1 MTMVPPNNEQA
12 ERAVIGSIL
21 IENAGPGL
29 RIARQILAPEMFYQA
44 GNAAVFRVMVE
55 RFPNGAGLDLVTLT
69 DALRAAGE
77 LDNCGG
83 QKHLSDCMDAVATA
97 AHIEHY
103 ANIVAR
109 CHYER
114 RIIQASRDLAA
125 EPRPEKIEAIRELT
139 LKREHLG
146 AAFSADLSDVLHG
159 LVDQMDT
166 KDAGKVYLTGIPA
179 VDRTWLGSRAGEIN
193 TWAAATNDGKSV
205 LLLNLAHLAATRGA
219 RCVYFGTEM
228 SAAEL
233 ATRLVSIG
241 GGPEAWKLRK
251 GILQSDDRK
260 LYLDACA
267 GLAQL
272 PLRIV
277 DHPEPGLR
285 EIEAAIF
292 EHKAEVV
299 FLDYLERFSLPRE
312 ENLRLRIREFM
323 RQLKNM
329 ARRCGVVV
337 YLASQLNRKAYGQG
351 ETAPTMAEISE
362 SSAVE
367 KESDRVMLMWVPK
380 DKNGAG
386 WGKRILEVRQAKNR
400 HGARG
405 IKFDLE
411 LDERTLRV
419 RQVEERDEQPAE
431 AH

>member
-21 IENAGPGL
+21 IANAGPGL
-29 RIARQILAPEMFYQA
+29 RVARQILTPEMFYQ
-44 GNAAVFRVMVE
+44 GSNAAVFRVMAD
-55 RFPNGAGLDLVTLT
+55 RFPDGAGLDLVTLA
-69 DALRAAGE
+69 DALRSAGE
-77 LDNCGG
+77 LGECVGMG
-83 QKHLSDCMDAVATA
+83 HLSDCQNAVGTA
-97 AHIEHY
+97 AHIEYY
-103 ANIVAR
+103 AKIVAR
-109 CHYER
+109 CYYER
-114 RIIQASRDLAA
+114 RIIQASRELAA
-125 EPRPEKIEAIRELT
+125 EPGPEKIEAIREFT

-146 AAFSADLSDVLHG
+146 AAFSADLADILHG
-159 LVDQMDT
+159 LVDRLDA

-205 LLLNLAHLAATRGA
+205 LLLNLAHLAASKGA

-251 GILQSDDRK
+251 GSLRDDDRK
-260 LYLDACA
+260 HYLDACA
-267 GLAQL
+267 GLAKL

-277 DHPEPGLR
+277 DHPEPGMR

-292 EHKAEVV
+292 EHKAEII
-299 FLDYLERFSLPRE
+299 FLDYLERFSLPKE

-337 YLASQLNRKAYGQG
+337 YLASQLNRKSYGQT

-380 DKNGAG
+380 EKNGAG
-386 WGKRILEVRQAKNR
+386 WGRRVLEVRQAKNR

-411 LDERTLRV
+411 LDEKTLRV
-419 RQVEERDEQPAE
+419 RQVEAYEQPAE

>member
-1 MTMVPPNNEQA
+1 MTTTPPNNEQA
-12 ERAVIGSIL
+12 ERAVLGAVL
-21 IENAGPGL
+21 IENAAAGL
-29 RIARQILAPEMFYQA
+29 RVARQVLTPEMFYQESNGA
-44 GNAAVFRVMVE
+44 IFRVMVE
-55 RFPNGAGLDLVTLT
+55 RFPEGAGLDMVTLT
-69 DALRAAGE
+69 DALRSAGE
-77 LDNCGG
+77 LDKCGG
-83 QKHLSDCMDAVATA
+83 QVHLSDCMDAVSATEN
-97 AHIEHY
+97 IEHY
-103 ANIVAR
+103 ADIVAR
-109 CHYER
+109 CYYER
-114 RIIQASRDLAA
+114 EIIKASRDLAA
-125 EPRPEKIEAIRELT
+125 DPRPEKIEAVRELT

-146 AAFSADLSDVLHG
+146 AAFSADLADVLHD
-159 LVDQMDT
+159 LVDQLDS
-166 KDAGKVYLTGIPA
+166 KDARKVYFTGIPA
-179 VDRTWLGSRAGEIN
+179 VDRTWLGSRPGEIN

-205 LLLNLAHLAATRGA
+205 LLLNLAHLAASKGA

-251 GILQSDDRK
+251 GTLGDDDRRR
-260 LYLDACA
+260 YLDACA
-267 GLAQL
+267 GLSRL

-299 FLDYLERFSLPRE
+299 FLDYLDRFTLPRE
-312 ENLRLRIREFM
+312 ESLRLRIREFM

-337 YLASQLNRKAYGQG
+337 YLASQLNRKAYGHG

-367 KESDRVMLMWVPK
+367 KESDRVMLVWVPAQ
-380 DKNGAG
+380 KNGAG
-386 WGKRILEVRQAKNR
+386 WGRRVLEVIQEKNR

-405 IKFDLE
+405 VKFDLE

-419 RQVEERDEQPAE
+419 RQVEACEQSAA